1 MASPAI
7 SIIIPAYN
15 HEAFVADAIKSV
27 LNQSFTDFE
36 IIVIDDGSTDST
48 FDEIKKIDDPRI
60 RSFRQSNIGAAETI
74 NRGVDLSQGQYIT
87 ILNSDDMYHPERL
100 AHCKRYMDERP
111 ETMVLSSLVQ
121 AVDVLGNPLKPGAG
135 NAFHDYWLGWYA
147 GAIQKL
153 QQDGDFFYSLLQSNF
168 VVSTSNIFLNSRI
181 FQEENKFEDK
191 FSYCHDYAFLL
202 RVLQSHPFG
211 FIHRNLL
218 QYRLHETNTIR
229 HNHFLKRLEIQYA
242 VFHSLNFDE
251 ILTGSLSFQHKI
263 SGVVFRGLENN
274 PDINFGIR
282 LAEKD
287 RMLEKS
293 DVWLKD
299 LQSQITHA
307 EERLMHTDGIVE
319 CFESL
324 AAEKDMRIQERDNQ
338 LQRLAKEVE
347 QKDADLQGL
356 TREIQQKD
364 DNLQRLAKEV
374 EQKDADLQGL
384 TREIQQKD
392 DSFQRLAKGIEQ
404 KDADL
409 QGLTR
414 EIQQKDDN
422 LQRLAKEVEQK
433 DADLQRLAKEV
444 EQKDADFQRLAKEVE
459 QKDVDFQRFAK
470 EVEQKD
476 VDFQR
481 FAKEVE
487 QKDVDFQRLA
497 KEVEQKD
504 DNLRH
509 LIKEIEQKDN
519 SLRRLSDEN
528 RQKDEHLHDHAE
540 EINRKNILLSDI
552 GHQIQ
557 ALKKEFLERQRQCE
571 EQEKEL
577 AMKSDYETALKT
589 QVHLGDIQL
598 QEADRKI
605 VFLEHMIAQK
615 DQIVSEKERFM
626 QELFASK
633 GWRWLTRYR
642 DIKLSLVARPKSHAD
657 QQEHQPQV
665 DEKTYHAKVLSSN
678 NHVRPKVVHA
688 IANFLTGGSSRL
700 VVDLVEHLGH
710 KYDQEVISFCIPTP
724 LAYAGVVLHDFS
736 GNVAK
741 EQIESF
747 IRQKNAQILHVH
759 YWGEGDAPWYR
770 KVFDAAEN
778 WQGVL
783 IENINTPVVPYVC
796 DRVDHFVYVSEYA
809 KNFAACREEKSSVI
823 YPGSNF
829 ALFDRKEAPVPDNV
843 IGMVYRL
850 DPDKLKADAIRVF
863 IQVVK
868 KRPQTQVLIVGGGEF
883 FDAYR
888 TQVSEEGASANFEF
902 TGYVPYEK
910 LPEYYQKMSIFV
922 APVWK
927 ESFGQVSPFA
937 MSMKIPVAGYRIGA
951 LSEILGSEDLLA
963 TDPDEL
969 SDIIVNLL
977 EDRDRRIEIGRNN
990 HQRAHER
997 FSVEAMVAAYDRLYD
1012 RLIQERSL

>member
-121 AVDVLGNPLKPGAG
+121 AVDVLGNPLKPGAA

-181 FQEENKFEDK
+181 FQVENRFQNI

-211 FIHRNLL
+211 FIYRNLL

-293 DVWLKD
+293 DGWLKE

-307 EERLMHTDGIVE
+307 EERLMHTEGIVE

-374 EQKDADLQGL
+374 EQKDVDF
-384 TREIQQKD
+384 QQ
-392 DSFQRLAKGIEQ
+392 
-404 KDADL
+404 
-409 QGLTR
+409 
-414 EIQQKDDN
+414 
-422 LQRLAKEVEQK
+422 LAKEVEQK
-433 DADLQRLAKEV
+433 DV
-444 EQKDADFQRLAKEVE
+444 DFQRLAKEVE
-459 QKDVDFQRFAK
+459 QKDVDLQRLAK

-476 VDFQR
+476 VDLQR
-481 FAKEVE
+481 LAKEVE

-552 GHQIQ
+552 GHQIE

-741 EQIESF
+741 ERIESF

-850 DPDKLKADAIRVF
+850 DPDKLKVDAIRVF

>member
-293 DVWLKD
+293 DGWLKE

-307 EERLMHTDGIVE
+307 EERLMHTEGIVE

-347 QKDADLQGL
+347 QKDAD
-356 TREIQQKD
+356 
-364 DNLQRLAKEV
+364 
-374 EQKDADLQGL
+374 
-384 TREIQQKD
+384 
-392 DSFQRLAKGIEQ
+392 FQRL
-404 KDADL
+404 
-409 QGLTR
+409 
-414 EIQQKDDN
+414 
-422 LQRLAKEVEQK
+422 
-433 DADLQRLAKEV
+433 
-444 EQKDADFQRLAKEVE
+444 
-459 QKDVDFQRFAK
+459 AK

-741 EQIESF
+741 ERIESF

-783 IENINTPVVPYVC
+783 IENVNTPVVPYVS